1 MAKNQT
7 PKGPKPD
14 PLTREELSARFGFAL
29 KVIYSNSELARLFET
44 AVKQQWTGEKFNAEV
59 RNTQW
64 YQQNN
69 QYAREAWVSEQLG
82 GADWAAKV
90 DNAKL
95 AVQAAATEVGA
106 DLSPEELDSLS
117 RQYVYQGWDQPSRQ
131 TLLMR
136 ALAEQIEVMP
146 QGKGLG
152 RGLRGRAGSFTDQL
166 KAEAL
171 ANGLRY
177 SDDWYV
183 EAARSVASGLTTED
197 DWRRDV
203 REQAASMF
211 PVFGDRIR
219 QGMSA
224 YDLAS
229 PYINMMAQTFEI
241 APDQIQLSDPYIKEA
256 LMGVDEQGNPRAMG
270 LWDFQKRL
278 RNDPRWMKTKQ
289 ASDEIGTVATDIM
302 RVFGL
307 RG

>member
-1 MAKNQT
+1 MAPTRT

-14 PLTREELSARFGFAL
+14 PLTREELAANYNFAL
-29 KVIYSNSELARLFET
+29 KVIYSNAELARLFEK
-44 AVKQQWTGEKFNAEV
+44 AVNQQWTGEKFNAEV

-69 QYAREAWVSEQLG
+69 QYAREAWVAEQLG
-82 GADWAAKV
+82 GADWAAKT

-106 DLSPEELDSLS
+106 DLTPEELDSLT
-117 RQYVYQGWDQPSRQ
+117 RQYIYQGWDQPSRQ
-131 TLLMR
+131 TLLMK
-136 ALAEQIEVMP
+136 ALSEQIEVMP

-152 RGLRGRAGSFTDQL
+152 KGLRGRAGSFTDQL

-171 ANGLRY
+171 SNGLKY
-177 SDDWYV
+177 TDQWYV
-183 EAARSVASGLTTED
+183 DAARSVASGLTTED
-197 DWRRDV
+197 DWRRDI
-203 REQAASMF
+203 RDQAASMF
-211 PVFGDRIR
+211 PVYGDRIR
-219 QGMSA
+219 QGMSV

-241 APDQIQLSDPYIKEA
+241 SPDQIQLSDPYIKEA

>member
-1 MAKNQT
+1 MAKQT
-7 PKGPKPD
+7 PQGPKPD
-14 PLTREELSARFGFAL
+14 PLTRDELAARYQFSL

-44 AVKQQWTGEKFNAEV
+44 AVKQGWTGEKFNAEV

-64 YQQNN
+64 YQNNN
-69 QYAREAWVSEQLG
+69 QYAREAWTAEQLG

-90 DNAKL
+90 DNAKM
-95 AVQAAATEVGA
+95 AVQGAATEAGA
-106 DLSPEELDSLS
+106 DLTPEELDSLS
-117 RQYVYQGWDQPSRQ
+117 RQYIYQGWNQPGRQ

-152 RGLRGRAGSFTDQL
+152 KGLRGRAGSFTDQL
-166 KAEAL
+166 KSEAF

-177 SDDWYV
+177 SDSWYV

-197 DWRRDV
+197 DWKRDI

-211 PVFGDRIR
+211 PVYGDRIR

-256 LMGVDEQGNPRAMG
+256 LMGTDEQGQPRAMG